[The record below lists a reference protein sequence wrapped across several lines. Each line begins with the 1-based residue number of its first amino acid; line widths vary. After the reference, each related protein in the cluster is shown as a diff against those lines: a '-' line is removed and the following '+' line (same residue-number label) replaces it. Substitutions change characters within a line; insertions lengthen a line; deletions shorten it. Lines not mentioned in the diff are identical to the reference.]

1 MNGFQL
7 EDVLPLTPLQ
17 AGMLFHALYD
27 SHAVDVYTAQF
38 VFDLEGTPDTSAL
51 RAAVG
56 GLLRRHANLRVGFLH
71 EDLPEPVQAV
81 AARVPVP
88 LEEVDLTGPD
98 GPAATEARLTAF
110 LAADRTRRFD
120 LATPPLMRFTLLRTA
135 PSRHRLVM
143 TAHHILL
150 DGWSMPLLVREL
162 FELYATG
169 GDDSALPRVAPYR
182 TYLAWLAQQDRA
194 EALDAWRTAL
204 AGIEAPTL
212 LAGRGRPGGRG
223 GPATADQSSADQS
236 SAEQPSADQLSD
248 EPSSAELPETLVLD
262 LDEATTTRLRETA
275 RAHRLTLNTLVQGAW
290 GLLLTRLTG
299 RADIVFGTTVSGRP
313 PEIPG
318 VESMVGLFI
327 NTVPVRLRPAAD
339 DTLAT
344 LLTRLQEDQGRLL
357 GAQFVG
363 LTEIREITG
372 LDELFDT
379 LTVFENYPLDADA
392 LRTAQRGLSGLAVT
406 GFSGTDAAHYPLTLT
421 IAPGDTLRITFGHR
435 AAVLGHDEVAR
446 TAARMRRL
454 LTVMAHGLDLRAD
467 AVPVLLDG
475 ERETLLA
482 QGRGAGLPP
491 GATGTSVPEAV
502 ARVAA
507 RQPDKVAVTGA
518 GEELTYGE
526 LLRLSDG
533 LAGALTGLGAGRERG
548 VGILVGRST
557 AQVTASLATL
567 RAGAA
572 YVPLDP
578 RWPAERL
585 ARVAEVAGLGV
596 LVVDRTTRTHPWVRG
611 LPPGTAMVTV
621 DPAGRTVRGGPDAPG
636 TLPSDA
642 LLSRG
647 GGARLAYVM
656 FTSGSTG
663 LPKAV
668 GVTHADI
675 TALAADGTWRDGA
688 TDAVLMHSAYAFDAS
703 TFEIW
708 VPLLTG
714 GRVVLAP
721 DGALQP
727 AVIRDLVARH
737 GVTAAFLTTALFNV
751 VAETDPGALG
761 LLRLVAAGGE
771 AAAPGVFQRLAAA
784 HPGTT
789 VLNIYGPTET
799 TTFATRHHVRPG
811 DAPDGAPPIGRPLDG
826 MRAHV
831 LDPAL
836 RPVPLGAE
844 GELYL
849 SGPGVARGY
858 LGRPGLTATRFVADP
873 FAGDGA
879 RMYRTGDLVRRD
891 QYGAVHHLAR
901 ADQQIKLRGH
911 RIEPG
916 EIEAVLRA
924 DPSVRA
930 ACVLVREDLPGDRT
944 LTAYVVPAPG
954 RTPDPGLLAAHVG
967 RRLPAFMVPAAIQA
981 LDALPLTPNGKL
993 DRQALPAPARPT
1005 APAGRPPHGAH
1016 EEILAGLF
1024 ADVLGVDRVAADD
1037 NFFSLGGHS
1046 LLATRLVGR
1055 VRTALET
1062 EADIRTLFEN
1072 PTVATL
1078 ATALE
1083 HAARPA
1089 RPALVPQE
1097 RPATLPL
1104 SYAQQRLWFLH
1115 RLEGPS
1121 ATYNI
1126 PFAVRLDGPL
1136 DTEALRHALR
1146 DVVTRHAS
1154 LRTVF
1159 PERDGGP
1166 CQHITDPG
1174 DLRLPLVVEAVDEE
1188 KLADRVR
1195 ACATEPIDIEHRLPI
1210 RATLLRIADEAHV
1223 LALVIHHIAADG
1235 SSLAPFARDLSAA
1248 YRARLRAEAPAW
1260 TELRV
1265 DYADHAL
1272 WQRRL
1277 LGDESDG
1284 CGSGNGDESGGDGSG
1299 GAENVLGRQLKH
1311 WEQALK
1317 GLPEVVELPW
1327 DRPRP
1332 AVARHSGA
1340 THAFALAPA
1349 TARRVTELARATG
1362 STAFMV
1368 LQAALSLALSRHGA
1382 GDDVPLGTA
1391 VAGRTDE
1398 AATDLV
1404 GFFVNTLV
1412 LRTDLSGDPTFL
1424 ELLHRV
1430 KEFDLSA
1437 YAHQDVPFERLVEL
1451 LNPAR
1456 SQNHHPLFQT
1466 MLVLQNHTPAAP
1478 VDLPGLTVTP
1488 MAVDTAVSKFD
1499 LSFTFTETHDADG
1512 TPDGMRATVDYA
1524 TELFDAATV
1533 RGLTGRLVLLLDA
1546 VTADPDRPM
1555 STYELLTAPERT
1567 RLTAWGTGP
1576 ADDLPGSTV
1585 PALYEEW
1592 ARRTPDAPA
1601 VRDARTTLTYAALDA
1616 RADALAHR
1624 LTALGI
1630 GPEDRV
1636 AVALPRTH
1644 DLLVGLLGVLK
1655 AGAAYVPLDPD
1666 YPADRLSYMLED
1678 SRPRLLLTTPDL
1690 RRRLPANPVPH
1701 LYATDPGEPGDGA
1714 APPRRPLPEHPA
1726 YVIYTSGSTGRPK
1739 GVVVTHRGAGAMAR
1753 AQRER
1758 LRVTPDSRVLHM
1770 ASVSFDAAFWE
1781 LCMALLSGAC
1791 LEIDERDALL
1801 PGPALAATV
1810 RERGATH
1817 LTLPPAALAV
1827 MPAGSLPTGT
1837 TLVLAGEACTPA
1849 LVRDWAAGRFLVN
1862 AYGPTETTVCATM
1875 SAAQHSDGPLAPDR
1889 TVPIGIP
1896 VDGTRIHVLDDRLA
1910 PVPPGVVGELYVS
1923 GAGVARGYHA
1933 RPGLTAT
1940 RFVADPADPAGG
1952 RMYRTGDLVRWTTGG
1967 GPGGG
1972 HGELVYVS
1980 RVDDQVKL
1988 RGFRIEPGEIEAAL
2002 TALPGVAAACAV
2014 VREDRPG
2021 DRRLV
2026 AYTVPAEGAAG
2037 PDASELRAHLAAA
2050 LPAHM
2055 VPAAFVRLDALP
2067 LTPNGKTDRRALP
2080 APDRAAPA
2088 GGRAPRTDRERALC
2102 QAFAETLGVDEV
2114 GVSDD
2119 FFALGGHSLLAV
2131 TLAQRIEERCGRR
2144 PSLRAL
2150 FAAPTVEGVDRLLG
2164 SAAGEQGPPDTSE
2177 EADLAAEVRL
2187 ARDIT
2192 GAGRYAP
2199 VPAPARRPARPSV
2212 RPLLTGASGFL
2223 GAFLL
2228 RDLIETTGG
2237 PVDCL
2242 VRAEDAP
2249 RAADR
2254 LRTNLER
2261 YGLWHPRYAE
2271 LINPV
2276 PGDLAAPGLGLSPE
2290 DRTALVRRLGPV
2302 LHNGAHVNFAAPY
2315 GELRAANVAG
2325 TEELLRLLADS
2336 ASPGM
2341 HYVSTT
2347 GVHAPAAGPAP
2358 VTLTETSPTGP
2369 AAALPDGY
2377 ARSKWVAEGLVGIA
2391 RERGLPVTV
2400 HRPGRISGDTATG
2413 ACQDR
2418 DLLWQL
2424 IKGCLQ
2430 AEAVPDLP
2438 HGSTDWVPVDHV
2450 SAAVVAL
2457 VLAKGP
2463 ADGTYHHTN
2472 PDAPGLDRV
2481 FEAAARLGHEVR
2493 TLPVEQWEARVAAQ
2507 PDNAAQLFLGDGE
2520 RSGGGATDH
2529 RRFDSGRTAEAVAA
2543 LGVRLPPLTDEV
2555 LARYLTYFRGTG
2567 FLPAPRGVPAAS

>member
-1 MNGFQL
+1 MTGFQL

-27 SHAVDVYTAQF
+27 STAVDVYTAQF
-38 VFDLEGTPDTSAL
+38 VFDLEGTPDVPAL

-71 EDLPEPVQAV
+71 EDLDEPVQAV
-81 AARVPVP
+81 AAEVPVP
-88 LEEVDLTGPD
+88 LEELDLTGPD
-98 GPAATEARLTAF
+98 GPAATQARLTAF

-120 LATPPLMRFTLLRTA
+120 LATPPLMRFALVRTG
-135 PSRHRLVM
+135 PRHHRLVM

-169 GDDSALPRVAPYR
+169 GDDCALPRVAPYR

-194 EALDAWRTAL
+194 EALDAWRAAL

-212 LAGRGRPGGRG
+212 LAGVRRG
-223 GPATADQSSADQS
+223 GGAPEAGASAPGVS
-236 SAEQPSADQLSD
+236 EG
-248 EPSSAELPETLVLD
+248 EGELPETLVLD

-290 GLLLTRLTG
+290 GLLLTKLTG
-299 RADIVFGTTVSGRP
+299 RPDIVFGTTVSGRP

-327 NTVPVRLRPAAD
+327 NTVPVRVRPAAD

-344 LLTRLQEDQGRLL
+344 LLTRLQDEQGRLL

-363 LTEIREITG
+363 LTEIREVTG

-379 LTVFENYPLDADA
+379 LTVFENYPLDAEA
-392 LRTAQRGLSGLAVT
+392 LRTAQRGLPGIAVT

-435 AAVLGHDEVAR
+435 VTALGREEVAR
-446 TAARMRRL
+446 TAARMRHL
-454 LTVMAHGLDLRAD
+454 LTVMAQGLDLRAD
-467 AVPVLLDG
+467 AATVLLDG
-475 ERETLLA
+475 EREMLLA
-482 QGRGAGLPP
+482 QGRGAELPM
-491 GATGTSVPEAV
+491 GTTDMSVPEAV
-502 ARVAA
+502 ARIAA
-507 RQPDKVAVTGA
+507 RQPEAVAVTGA
-518 GEELTYGE
+518 GEELTYGG
-526 LLRLSDG
+526 LLRLSGELADVLSG
-533 LAGALTGLGAGRERG
+533 AGAGAGAGAESG

-557 AQVTASLATL
+557 ALVTASLAAL
-567 RAGAA
+567 RAGSA

-585 ARVAEVAGLGV
+585 ARVAEVSAPRV
-596 LVVDRTTRTHPWVRG
+596 LVVDGVTRTHPWVRQ
-611 LPPGTAMVTV
+611 LPPGTPVVTV
-621 DPAGRTVRGGPDAPG
+621 DPAGRVLDAGPPG
-636 TLPSDA
+636 TGAAPPETLP
-642 LLSRG
+642 LGG

-663 LPKAV
+663 LPKGV

-675 TALAADGTWRDGA
+675 TSLAAERTWGDGA
-688 TDAVLMHSAYAFDAS
+688 TDAVLLHSAYAFDAS

-708 VPLLTG
+708 VPLLNG

-721 DGALQP
+721 EGTLQP
-727 AVIRDLVARH
+727 ATIRELVARH

-761 LLRLVAAGGE
+761 LLRLAAAGGE
-771 AAAPGVFQRLAAA
+771 AAAPGVLQRLAAA
-784 HPGTT
+784 HPDTA
-789 VLNIYGPTET
+789 VLNAYGPTET
-799 TTFATRHHVRPG
+799 TTFATLHRVRPG
-811 DAPDGAPPIGRPLDG
+811 DAPDGVPPIGRPLDG
-826 MRAHV
+826 MSAHV
-831 LDPAL
+831 LDAAL
-836 RPVPLGAE
+836 RPVPPGAE

-849 SGPGVARGY
+849 AGPGVARGY
-858 LGRPGLTATRFVADP
+858 LGRPGLTATRFLADP
-873 FAGDGA
+873 FTGGGA
-879 RMYRTGDLVRRD
+879 RMYRTGDLVRR
-891 QYGAVHHLAR
+891 GADGSLHHLAR

-911 RIEPG
+911 RIEPA
-916 EIEAVLRA
+916 EIEAALRA

-967 RRLPAFMVPAAIQA
+967 RRLPAYMVPAVIQP

-993 DRQALPAPARPT
+993 DRHALPAPVRRT
-1005 APAGRPPHGAH
+1005 GPAGRPPRGAH

-1024 ADVLGVDRVAADD
+1024 ADVLGVDRVGADD

-1078 ATALE
+1078 AAALRD
-1083 HAARPA
+1083 ARRPA

-1136 DTEALRHALR
+1136 DTEALRLALR

-1159 PERDGGP
+1159 PEREGGP
-1166 CQHITDPG
+1166 CQHIIDPE
-1174 DLRLPLVVEAVDEE
+1174 DVRLPLAVEAADEE

-1195 ACATEPIDIEHRLPI
+1195 AAAAEPIDVEHRLPV
-1210 RATLLRIADEAHV
+1210 RATLLRLVPRAAHV
-1223 LALVIHHIAADG
+1223 LVLVIHHIAADG
-1235 SSLAPFARDLSAA
+1235 SSLAPLARDLGAA
-1248 YRARLRAEAPAW
+1248 YRARLRGEAPGW
-1260 TELRV
+1260 TAPRV
-1265 DYADHAL
+1265 DHADHAL

-1277 LGDESDG
+1277 LGGEQ
-1284 CGSGNGDESGGDGSG
+1284 
-1299 GAENVLGRQLKH
+1299 GAPSELLNRQLAH
-1311 WEQALK
+1311 WRGALA
-1317 GLPEVVELPW
+1317 GLPEIVELPW

-1332 AVARHSGA
+1332 PVSLHTGA
-1340 THAFALAPA
+1340 THTFGLTPA
-1349 TARRVTELARATG
+1349 TARRVTDLARATG
-1362 STAFMV
+1362 TTVFMV
-1368 LQAALSLALSRHGA
+1368 LQAALSLTLSRHGA
-1382 GDDVPLGTA
+1382 GDDIPLGTA

-1398 AATDLV
+1398 AAADLV

-1412 LRTDLSGDPTFL
+1412 LRADLSGDPTFL
-1424 ELLHRV
+1424 ELLAQIR
-1430 KEFDLSA
+1430 EFDLSA
-1437 YAHQDVPFERLVEL
+1437 HANQDVPFERLVEL

-1478 VDLPGLTVTP
+1478 AELPGLTVT
-1488 MAVDTAVSKFD
+1488 AVPVGTAVSKFD
-1499 LSFTFTETHDADG
+1499 LSFTFTETQDG
-1512 TPDGMRATVDYA
+1512 NGAPDGMRATVDYA
-1524 TELFDAATV
+1524 TELFDASTV
-1533 RGLTGRLVLLLDA
+1533 HALAERLVLLLDA
-1546 VTADPDRPM
+1546 VTTDPGRPLH
-1555 STYELLTAPERT
+1555 TYEVLTATERT
-1567 RLTAWGTGP
+1567 RLTAWGAGP
-1576 ADDLPGSTV
+1576 EDDLPGSTV
-1585 PALYEEW
+1585 PSLYEEW
-1592 ARRTPDAPA
+1592 ARRTPHAPA

-1616 RADALAHR
+1616 RADALARR
-1624 LTALGI
+1624 LNALGI

-1644 DLLVGLLGVLK
+1644 DLVVGLLGVLK

-1666 YPADRLSYMLED
+1666 YPADRLSYMIED
-1678 SRPRLLLTTPDL
+1678 ARPRLLLTTPGIH
-1690 RRRLPANPVPH
+1690 RRLPATTVPH
-1701 LYATDPGEPGDGA
+1701 LYATDPGDRGPGDPGEGPA
-1714 APPRRPLPEHPA
+1714 ALRRPLPEHPA

-1739 GVVVTHRGAGAMAR
+1739 GVVVTHRGAGAMA
-1753 AQRER
+1753 ASQRER
-1758 LRVTPDSRVLHM
+1758 LHVTPESRVLHM

-1801 PGPALAATV
+1801 PGPTLAATV

-1849 LVRDWAAGRFLVN
+1849 LVREWAADRYLVN

-1875 SAAQHSDGPLAPDR
+1875 SAAQHADGPLAPDR
-1889 TVPIGIP
+1889 TVPIGVP
-1896 VDGTRIHVLDDRLA
+1896 VDGTRVHVLDDRLA

-1923 GAGVARGYHA
+1923 GAGVARGYHG

-1940 RFVADPADPAGG
+1940 RFVADPADRTGG
-1952 RMYRTGDLVRWTTGG
+1952 RMYRTGDLVRWTTDAEHGG
-1967 GPGGG
+1967 GQGEVGGG
-1972 HGELVYVS
+1972 QRELVYVS

-1988 RGFRIEPGEIEAAL
+1988 RGFRIELGEIEALL
-2002 TALPGVAAACAV
+2002 TTLPGVAAACAV

-2026 AYTVPAEGAAG
+2026 AYTAPAEGTAG
-2037 PDASELRAHLAAA
+2037 PDESELRVHLAAA
-2050 LPAHM
+2050 LPGHM
-2055 VPAAFVRLDALP
+2055 LPAAYVRLDALP

-2080 APDRAAPA
+2080 APDRTAPT
-2088 GGRAPRTDRERALC
+2088 GGRPPRTDRERALC
-2102 QAFAETLGVDEV
+2102 AAFAETLGVDRV
-2114 GVSDD
+2114 GVTDD

-2131 TLAQRIEERCGRR
+2131 ALARRIEEVCGRR
-2144 PSLRAL
+2144 PTLRAL
-2150 FAAPTVEGVDRLLG
+2150 FAAPTVEGVDRMLAG
-2164 SAAGEQGPPDTSE
+2164 GAGEGDPPRSAAEV
-2177 EADLAAEVRL
+2177 DLAAEVRL
-2187 ARDIT
+2187 APDIT
-2192 GAGRYAP
+2192 GTGRGVP
-2199 VPAPARRPARPSV
+2199 LPAPARSPARPSA

-2242 VRAEDAP
+2242 VRAEDTP
-2249 RAADR
+2249 TAAGR
-2254 LRTNLER
+2254 LRANLER
-2261 YGLWHPRYAE
+2261 YGLWSPRYAE
-2271 LINPV
+2271 LIHPV
-2276 PGDLAAPGLGLSPE
+2276 PGDLAAPGLGLAPQ
-2290 DRTALVRRLGPV
+2290 DRAALVRRLGLV

-2315 GELRAANVAG
+2315 GDLRAANVAG

-2347 GVHAPAAGPAP
+2347 GVHAPASGPAP
-2358 VTLTETSPTGP
+2358 VILTETSPTGP
-2369 AAALPDGY
+2369 AAGLPDGY
-2377 ARSKWVAEGLVGIA
+2377 AQSKWVAEGLVGLA

-2400 HRPGRISGDTATG
+2400 HRPGRISGDTTTG

-2450 SAAVVAL
+2450 SASVVAL
-2457 VLAKGP
+2457 ALSGSPGDA
-2463 ADGTYHHTN
+2463 TYHHTN
-2472 PDAPGLDRV
+2472 PDAPNLDRV
-2481 FEAAARLGHEVR
+2481 FEAARRLGHEVR
-2493 TLPVEQWEARVAAQ
+2493 TVPADEWQARVAAR
-2507 PDNAAQLFLGDGE
+2507 PDNAAQLFLGHGGE
-2520 RSGGGATDH
+2520 GAGGGATDH
-2529 RRFDSGRTAEAVAA
+2529 RRFDSGRTIGAVAA
-2543 LGVRLPPLTDEV
+2543 LGVHLPPLTDEV
-2555 LARYLTYFRGTG
+2555 LDRYLTYFRSTG
-2567 FLPAPRGVPAAS
+2567 FLPAPGQVTAGP

>member
-38 VFDLEGTPDTSAL
+38 VFDLEGTPDVPAL

-56 GLLRRHANLRVGFLH
+56 ALLRRHANLRVGFLH

-98 GPAATEARLTAF
+98 GPAAAEERLTAF

-135 PSRHRLVM
+135 PRHHRLVM

-212 LAGRGRPGGRG
+212 LAGRGGRG
-223 GPATADQSSADQS
+223 GHGAPA
-236 SAEQPSADQLSD
+236 
-248 EPSSAELPETLVLD
+248 SAELPETLVLD

-344 LLTRLQEDQGRLL
+344 LLTRLQEEQGRLL
-357 GAQFVG
+357 GAQFLG
-363 LTEIREITG
+363 LTEIREVTG

-379 LTVFENYPLDADA
+379 LTVFENYPLDAEA
-392 LRTAQRGLSGLAVT
+392 LRTAQQGLSGLAVT
-406 GFSGTDAAHYPLTLT
+406 GFRGTDAAHYPLTLT

-454 LTVMAHGLDLRAD
+454 LTAMAQGLDLRAD

-482 QGRGAGLPP
+482 QGQGAGLPP
-491 GATGTSVPEAV
+491 GATGASVPEAV
-502 ARVAA
+502 ARIAA
-507 RQPDKVAVTGA
+507 RQPDEVAVTGA
-518 GEELTYGE
+518 GEELTYGG
-526 LLRLSDG
+526 LLRLSG
-533 LAGALTGLGAGRERG
+533 ELAGTLTGLGAGTEKG
-548 VGILVGRST
+548 VGILMGRST
-557 AQVTASLATL
+557 AQVTASLAAL

-578 RWPAERL
+578 RWPVERL
-585 ARVAEVAGLGV
+585 ARVAEVSSPRV
-596 LVVDRTTRTHPWVRG
+596 LVVDETARTHPWVRQ
-611 LPPGTAMVTV
+611 LPPGSPVVTV
-621 DPAGRTVRGGPDAPG
+621 DPAGRVLHGGPDTPG
-636 TLPSDA
+636 ALPSDA
-642 LLSRG
+642 LLSAG

-675 TALAADGTWRDGA
+675 TALAADRTWGDGVA
-688 TDAVLMHSAYAFDAS
+688 DAVLTHSAYAFDAS

-708 VPLLTG
+708 VPLLHG

-761 LLRLVAAGGE
+761 LLRLVASGGE
-771 AAAPGVFQRLAAA
+771 AAAPGVLQRLAAA

-799 TTFATRHHVRPG
+799 TTFATRHRVHPD

-831 LDPAL
+831 LDAAL
-836 RPVPLGAE
+836 NPVPPGAE

-849 SGPGVARGY
+849 AGPGVARGY

-873 FAGDGA
+873 FAGDGT

-891 QYGAVHHLAR
+891 PDGAVHHLAR
-901 ADQQIKLRGH
+901 TDQQIKLRGH
-911 RIEPG
+911 RIEPA
-916 EIEAVLRA
+916 EIEVVLLA

-967 RRLPAFMVPAAIQA
+967 RHLPAFMVPAAIQP
-981 LDALPLTPNGKL
+981 LDALPLTANGKL
-993 DRQALPAPARPT
+993 DRQALPAPARPA
-1005 APAGRPPHGAH
+1005 APAGRPPRGAH

-1024 ADVLGVDRVAADD
+1024 ADVLGVDHVAADD

-1072 PTVATL
+1072 PTVAAL

-1083 HAARPA
+1083 HARRPA
-1089 RPALVPQE
+1089 RPALATQE

-1136 DTEALRHALR
+1136 DTEALRRALR

-1159 PERDGGP
+1159 PERDGAP

-1174 DLRLPLVVEAVDEE
+1174 DLRLPLVVEAADEE

-1195 ACATEPIDIEHRLPI
+1195 ACATEPIDIEHRLPV
-1210 RATLLRIADEAHV
+1210 RATLLRLADEAHV
-1223 LALVIHHIAADG
+1223 LVLVIHHIAADG

-1277 LGDESDG
+1277 LGG
-1284 CGSGNGDESGGDGSG
+1284 GSSGPDDLL
-1299 GAENVLGRQLKH
+1299 NRQLTYWKA
-1311 WEQALK
+1311 ALAD
-1317 GLPEVVELPW
+1317 LPEAVELPW

-1332 AVARHSGA
+1332 PVSRHTGA
-1340 THAFALAPA
+1340 THAFALDPA
-1349 TARRVTELARATG
+1349 TARRVGELARATG
-1362 STAFMV
+1362 STVFMV
-1368 LQAALSLALSRHGA
+1368 LQAALSLVLSRHGA

-1398 AATDLV
+1398 AADDLV

-1424 ELLHRV
+1424 ELLSRV

-1451 LNPAR
+1451 LNPDR

-1488 MAVDTAVSKFD
+1488 VPVDTAVSKFD
-1499 LSFTFTETHDADG
+1499 LSFTFTETHDAGG
-1512 TPDGMRATVDYA
+1512 TPDGMAATVDYA

-1533 RGLTGRLVLLLDA
+1533 HGLAERLVLLLDA
-1546 VTADPDRPM
+1546 VTADPDRPLT
-1555 STYELLTAPERT
+1555 TYEVLTAPERA

-1585 PALYEEW
+1585 VSLYEEW

-1616 RADALAHR
+1616 RADALARR

-1644 DLLVGLLGVLK
+1644 ALLVGLLGVLK

-1678 SRPRLLLTTPDL
+1678 ADPRLLLTTPDL
-1690 RRRLPANPVPH
+1690 HRRLPATPVPH
-1701 LYATDPGEPGDGA
+1701 LYPTDPGNPEGPGDGA
-1714 APPRRPLPEHPA
+1714 AQARRPLPEHPA

-1875 SAAQHSDGPLAPDR
+1875 SAAQHPEGPLAPDR
-1889 TVPIGIP
+1889 TVPIGVP
-1896 VDGTRIHVLDDRLA
+1896 VDGTRVHVLDDRLA

-1923 GAGVARGYHA
+1923 GAGVARGYHD

-1940 RFVADPADPAGG
+1940 RFVADPADPTGG
-1952 RMYRTGDLVRWTTGG
+1952 RMYRTGDLVRWTTGDG
-1967 GPGGG
+1967 QDGG

-1988 RGFRIEPGEIEAAL
+1988 RGFRIELGEIEAVL

-2014 VREDRPG
+2014 VREDRLG

-2026 AYTVPAEGAAG
+2026 AYTVPADGTAE

-2050 LPAHM
+2050 LPGHM

-2102 QAFAETLGVDEV
+2102 EAFAETLGIDEV
-2114 GVSDD
+2114 GVTDD

-2131 TLAQRIEERCGRR
+2131 TLAQRIEKRCGRR

-2150 FAAPTVEGVDRLLG
+2150 FAAPTVEGVDRLLA
-2164 SAAGEQGPPDTSE
+2164 SAAGEQSPPETTAGP
-2177 EADLAAEVRL
+2177 DLAAEVRL
-2187 ARDIT
+2187 APDIT
-2192 GAGRYAP
+2192 GAGRNAP
-2199 VPAPARRPARPSV
+2199 LPAPARRPARPSA

-2223 GAFLL
+2223 GAYLL

-2271 LINPV
+2271 LIHPV

-2290 DRTALVRRLGPV
+2290 DRTALVRRLGPL

-2315 GELRAANVAG
+2315 GDLRAANVTG

-2347 GVHAPAAGPAP
+2347 GVHAPASAP

-2377 ARSKWVAEGLVGIA
+2377 ARSKWVAEGLVGLA

-2463 ADGTYHHTN
+2463 AGGTYHHTN
-2472 PDAPGLDRV
+2472 PDAPSLERV
-2481 FEAAARLGHEVR
+2481 FEAAVRLGHELR
-2493 TLPVEQWEARVAAQ
+2493 TLPAEEWQARVAAQ

-2520 RSGGGATDH
+2520 RAGGGATDH

-2555 LARYLTYFRGTG
+2555 VTRYLTYFRGTG
-2567 FLPAPRGVPAAS
+2567 FLPNPRGVPAAS